1 MFFSTVASVL
11 RCGIVVAN
19 KDFLIVVVDD
29 AADADADADADNV
42 TLLQM
47 TDITN
52 KEVDMDNLFCIST
65 LLQILFSMA
74 LNPFKVILIL
84 IITN

>member
-1 MFFSTVASVL
+1 M
-11 RCGIVVAN
+11 
-19 KDFLIVVVDD
+19 VVDD
-29 AADADADADADNV
+29 AADADAGNV

-47 TDITN
+47 TDITS

>member
-1 MFFSTVASVL
+1 MLFFSAVASVL

-29 AADADADADADNV
+29 AADADADNV

>member
-1 MFFSTVASVL
+1 MLFFSTVASVL

-29 AADADADADADNV
+29 AADADADNV

>member
-1 MFFSTVASVL
+1 MLFFSTVASVL

-29 AADADADADADNV
+29 AADADAGNV

-47 TDITN
+47 TDITS

-65 LLQILFSMA
+65 LLQIFFSMA

>member
-1 MFFSTVASVL
+1 MLFFSTVASVL
-11 RCGIVVAN
+11 WCGIVVAN

-29 AADADADADADNV
+29 AADADADADNV